1 MESSHWWCFP
11 RPQLALGSHEGHRAG
26 TTRLHQSG
34 NPRRCA
40 GSPPTN
46 LLSAQASRGARS
58 ARPPA
63 APARWTP
70 HPLPRAPAHAHLY
83 RQGHTVRHAE
93 LVPAVPQRLPSLVT
107 PLEQLPRAFSP
118 PASLARGIRA
128 PAALLFRAR
137 MRAPADRLSRRC
149 CFALVVRTCAS
160 PPRALSKVPGASAT
174 VSWPL
179 WLHRLWECL
188 MAFPCTSHLAVM
200 AP

>member
-1 MESSHWWCFP
+1 MKTYSQNTSRWDV
-11 RPQLALGSHEGHRAG
+11 ALVQKSLRGWSHE
-26 TTRLHQSG
+26 
-34 NPRRCA
+34 
-40 GSPPTN
+40 
-46 LLSAQASRGARS
+46 LSSSLAC
-58 ARPPA
+58 
-63 APARWTP
+63 
-70 HPLPRAPAHAHLY
+70 LY

-93 LVPAVPQRLPSLVT
+93 PVPAVPQRLPSLVT

-149 CFALVVRTCAS
+149 SFALVVRTCAS
-160 PPRALSKVPGASAT
+160 PPRAPSKVPGASAT